1 MKEDR
6 RVSLITK
13 GSKKVMLLTQLIT
26 LTGSQEQKLNCE
38 SLLPELEKIAKKL
51 EIDWAVELSANIEYG
66 TLAVS
71 RTHENEIGNC
81 EFNSIEKAAKEFL
94 NAVDKLELAKHEPE
108 CPSHEDAEEEMSDE
122 EFVELLLHDL
132 NRPKKDEEHVVGANV
147 MCTGLM
153 STPFPLPWGKLG
165 HDLLK
170 EMCEIYLKEHEPE
183 IVYP

>member
-6 RVSLITK
+6 RVSLTTK
-13 GSKKVMLLTQLIT
+13 GNKKVMLLTQLIT

-38 SLLPELEKIAKKL
+38 SLLPELEQIAKKL

-94 NAVDKLELAKHEPE
+94 NAVDKLELPKSEHE
-108 CPSHEDAEEEMSDE
+108 CPSHESDGEEESDKQ
-122 EFVELLLHDL
+122 FVEKLLHDL
-132 NRPKKDEEHVVGANV
+132 ELPRGDEDRVIGAQIMCIGPKS
-147 MCTGLM
+147 L
-153 STPFPLPWGKLG
+153 PFPIPWGKLSYNT
-165 HDLLK
+165 LK
-170 EMCEIYLKEHEPE
+170 EMCKIYLAHEKDK
-183 IVYP
+183 